1 MLNDKK
7 IANPKDIIAPII
19 ATCAVMLLLSG
30 CSVDSTRSSDS
41 SVSNE
46 SSSEAVQQQET
57 PACDHDRFYTLKS
70 GIDTSWAIDGA
81 RIIVDDETGV
91 EYLYIWNNNGNAGGS
106 AMTMLVNS
114 DGTPKINAAWALAHQ
129 DETGGYDENEP
140 SDERGSE

>member
-91 EYLYIWNNNGNAGGS
+91 EYLYIWNSGGQSGGS

-114 DGTPKINAAWALAHQ
+114 DGTPKINAAWALTHQ
-129 DETGGYDENEP
+129 DDAAESNGTVP
-140 SDERGSE
+140 SAEGNSE